1 MSKVISKTI
10 KIISPQMPPRVDFIE
25 QEIQKLNLDPI
36 RWAIVEIEENELT
49 ISFSAL
55 QETIWINCRHI

>member
-1 MSKVISKTI
+1 MSEIISKTI

-25 QEIQKLNLDPI
+25 NEIKKLNLEPI
-36 RWAIVEIEENELT
+36 RWAIVDIQKNELT

-55 QETIWINCRHI
+55 TNNF

>member
-55 QETIWINCRHI
+55 QETI